1 MPNTGQIGT
10 SPDFRLHRDAVTA
23 VDSLPITDKNQ
34 GVNGSGYDEGLAN
47 LKVGAGGNAVFE
59 VLYWSDLVGAFISE
73 SVPVT
78 FTVVANSGMAVQF
91 PIKGRRFFI
100 AITSN
105 PAGAPASAE
114 VAGFWLDPRND

>member
-23 VDSLPITDKNQ
+23 VDSLPITDKNM

-47 LKVGAGGNAVFE
+47 LLVGVGGGVTFE
-59 VLYWSDLVGAFISE
+59 VLYWSELAGAFISE
-73 SVPVT
+73 SAPVT
-78 FTVVANSGMAVQF
+78 FTVAASSGMAAQF

-100 AITSN
+100 AVTAN
-105 PAGAPASAE
+105 AAGAPASAE
-114 VAGFWLDPRND
+114 VAGFWLDPRTD